1 MIYLLA
7 FADFNG
13 DGITDVFTSWDGYW
27 RISDG
32 ERSSWRVFGRS
43 GMTVPNLNFGDITG
57 NGQADIIGRLSAR

>member
-13 DGITDVFTSWDGYW
+13 DGITDVFSSWDGYW

-32 ERSSWRVFGRS
+32 GRSGWRVFGRS
-43 GMTVPNLNFGDITG
+43 GMTVANLNFGDITG